1 MIKQYWKKD
10 KMKRF
15 SGLDMWLN
23 ESIDKNVL
31 PVLGEI
37 IFVNLYS
44 ITLSLKTKLYSV
56 VSAEICGLVSGKPL
70 TLWKK
75 MKCCCRFFNRSL
87 YFPM

>member
-1 MIKQYWKKD
+1 M
-10 KMKRF
+10 KMF
-15 SGLDMWLN
+15 SGLGMWLN

-56 VSAEICGLVSGKPL
+56 VSAEICSLVAESRVWKTPD
-70 TLWKK
+70 TLEEDE
-75 MKCCCRFFNRSL
+75 MLLQIF
-87 YFPM
+87 